1 MGKKLHLTSQA
12 KPEKKDNE
20 RKMNKGY
27 EKTVQREGNINS
39 QTEGEILNLIF
50 NEKNA
55 EAPFFTHQIG
65 KSPEVYKP
73 YVLSGCG
80 KTGALFHHW

>member
-1 MGKKLHLTSQA
+1 MWEMHSNLTEWGLWSFHT
-12 KPEKKDNE
+12 PEFNTSL
-20 RKMNKGY
+20 GLLIL
-27 EKTVQREGNINS
+27 VILFFFIFL
-39 QTEGEILNLIF
+39 EILNLIF

-55 EAPFFTHQIG
+55 KAPFFTHQIG